1 MKGSD
6 GVSWRS
12 GDRAAAEC
20 WLSLTRAAWTRM
32 SPARSHVHKE
42 SRNLVTCW
50 SPCGCF
56 LILLINWTFA
66 QPIAAHFA
74 RFHCFFDFFLHLPNE
89 KIHVSKC
96 GLKIFLVLFIL
107 ANKESH
113 YYPGISSRFP
123 LGFFSKHRLCSS
135 EGSIFHQCCFSVAIK
150 MARGNIS
157 RGMSQKRIKNN
168 LRVHLGPCAYR
179 SHSIKMQTEIGANSQ
194 LPTFKSNKHGSI
206 PDLGLC

>member
-1 MKGSD
+1 MLAVFNESSMNENVAG
-6 GVSWRS
+6 
-12 GDRAAAEC
+12 AF
-20 WLSLTRAAWTRM
+20 TRAQRVSQPCYVLVSVWLFSDFADKLNIRTTN
-32 SPARSHVHKE
+32 RSTLCSV
-42 SRNLVTCW
+42 SL
-50 SPCGCF
+50 
-56 LILLINWTFA
+56 
-66 QPIAAHFA
+66 
-74 RFHCFFDFFLHLPNE
+74 FFWVFLHLPNE
-89 KIHVSKC
+89 KIHVNKC